1 MVGCAFASRS
11 SHISSTTNDPY
22 ITAQHFTTS
31 TGLPNNNVRC
41 IAQDAKGYLWLGT
54 LYGLYRFDGYSYKR
68 IVKEDGGDRALMAS
82 NRISNLWIWKN
93 GILIIRFSNQSLA
106 AYDTQNDRFLH
117 AGSEQDI
124 RRFYPDFRWA
134 SPAYKSTDNHGN
146 KFQVKDGILTWR
158 DPETLEEVRIRI
170 IPQELLAISSDFKV
184 KVVMDKKMNLWIS
197 TAGAG
202 LYLYNRITQHITHL
216 SQKTTPDLIPYDYI
230 LDITEDRWGG
240 MWVSMQWYGITHLT
254 MAVKPYNLIET
265 ADKNALRN
273 AREIKA
279 MTRLKNGDVL
289 TANDFGK
296 VMTMDAK
303 GNLASTT
310 LVPQGKE
317 YLCFATDLK
326 ENVIAGT
333 RNSGL
338 YYQGKW
344 YENNKRI
351 DRIATDRQGRIW
363 YANINGLVGCIDLN
377 GITHTFKPLETLAPE
392 VRAIVADKSGNLW
405 LGTDKGLIS
414 FSPDELLRN
423 PKAFVINNNQSF
435 GRITA
440 LLFDKSGYLWVCTGT
455 GVQIAQTKGRNMIK
469 AIQKFNELQNVTV
482 NSIAEDTKGNKW
494 IGTDNGIIC
503 YSPKTQKYML
513 MVQDSETLLNYCN
526 ANCLVALKQ
535 GSVAIG
541 TLEGVL
547 LTDMERLTKNQQKH
561 PLEITDVEQ
570 VENTVKIF
578 FSDFNYTTDH
588 TTLYKYFL
596 EGYDETWSSNDKLN
610 YAIYRQLPPG
620 DYVFKVKALSAM
632 GGESKIQELK
642 IHIPCPWYSTWWAK
656 LLYLAIISMATAYIY
671 HKWKREQELKQAIH
685 DEHLLTEY
693 RLKFFTNISHEFRT
707 PLTLIQGSM
716 DKMMS
721 IGEIPSI
728 YKASFAMLHNSV
740 KRMKR
745 LIDQLLEF
753 RKMQNNKLALRLEEI
768 EMVEMVREVFYSFS
782 DIAERRRINM
792 LFSTQEKKQVLYA
805 DRSYLDKILYNLVSN
820 AFKYTPMG
828 GEIMVRIKNKTLK
841 SGTDE
846 RDYVYISVIDNGVG
860 VAKEKRDE
868 LFKRY
873 SRTQV
878 MGDSIGIGLNLTAE
892 LVRTHH
898 GNITYEENPGG
909 GSIFSFSLPL
919 GKDVYQPEDFL
930 DKTALALQQE
940 HENRIWLKTEKET
953 AAEPFN
959 HTTILV
965 VEDDKDILD
974 YLQQELGIYF
984 HVEVAMDGE
993 EAIEILEDHLPA
1005 LVISDIVMPRKGG
1018 LALLKHI
1025 RSSSYSYLP
1034 VILLTAQDSVIQE
1047 EKSYRYGADAYI
1059 AKPFSMKVLVAQC
1072 VNILKRQS
1080 TQAPTEKPKEK
1091 TPEILTSDTEQK
1103 FLRQLERYVD
1113 SKLSDTTLSVDLM
1126 AEALGYG
1133 RTAFYKK
1140 VNALTGLSPKEY
1152 IRKRRLQHAAEM
1164 LKNDRITVSEVAYQ
1178 CGFSSSQYFAS
1189 TFRAYFGVT
1198 PTEFQKHS

>member
-11 SHISSTTNDPY
+11 NYTSSTTNNPY
-22 ITAQHFTTS
+22 ITTQHFTTR

-41 IAQDAKGYLWLGT
+41 IVQDAKGYLWLGT

-82 NRISNLWIWKN
+82 NRISNLWMWKN
-93 GILIIRFSNQSLA
+93 GILIIRFSNLSLA
-106 AYDTQNDRFLH
+106 AYDTQSDRFLH

-146 KFQVKDGILTWR
+146 KFQVKDGILTWH

-170 IPQELLAISSDFKV
+170 LPQELLAISSDFKV

-202 LYLYNRITQHITHL
+202 LYLYNRITKHITHL
-216 SQKTTPDLIPYDYI
+216 SQKTTPELIPYDYI

-254 MAVKPYNLIET
+254 MADKPYDLIEM
-265 ADKNALRN
+265 ADKKALRN

-279 MTRLKNGDVL
+279 MTRLKNGDIL

-296 VMTMDAK
+296 VLTMDAK

-317 YLCFATDLK
+317 YLCFATDHK
-326 ENVIAGT
+326 EHVIAGT

-344 YENNKRI
+344 YENDKRI
-351 DRIATDRQGRIW
+351 DRITTDRKGRIW

-377 GITHTFKPLETLAPE
+377 GTTHTFKPLEALAPE
-392 VRAIVADKSGNLW
+392 VRAIITDKNGNLW

-455 GVQIAQTKGRNMIK
+455 GVQIAQTKGKNVIK
-469 AIQKFNELQNVTV
+469 SIKKFNELQSITV
-482 NSIAEDTKGNKW
+482 NSIAEDTQGNKW

-503 YSPKTQKYML
+503 YSPKTQKYMM
-513 MVQDSETLLNYCN
+513 MVQDSETLTNYCN
-526 ANCLVALKQ
+526 SNCLVALKQ
-535 GSVAIG
+535 GGVAIG

-547 LTDMERLTKNQQKH
+547 LTDIRRLSKNQQEH
-561 PLEITDVEQ
+561 PLEITDIEQ

-588 TTLYKYFL
+588 TTLYKYYL

-620 DYVFKVKALSAM
+620 DYVFKVKALSAI

-656 LLYLAIISMATAYIY
+656 LLYLAFICMATAYIY

-716 DKMMS
+716 DKMLS

-728 YKASFAMLHNSV
+728 YKASFAMLHHSV
-740 KRMKR
+740 ERMKR

-753 RKMQNNKLALRLEEI
+753 RKMENNKLALRLEEI
-768 EMVEMVREVFYSFS
+768 EIVEMVRDVFYSFS

-820 AFKYTPMG
+820 AFKYTPVG

-841 SGTDE
+841 SGKEE

-860 VAKEKRDE
+860 VAKEKRNE

-873 SRTQV
+873 SRTQM

-898 GNITYEENPGG
+898 GNITYEVNPEG

-919 GKDVYQPEDFL
+919 GKDAYQPEDFL

-940 HENRIWLKTEKET
+940 HENRTWLKTEKET

-959 HTTILV
+959 NTSILV

-1080 TQAPTEKPKEK
+1080 TQTTVEKPKEK

-1140 VNALTGLSPKEY
+1140 VNTLTGISPKEF